1 MATIV
6 VDPTGITLGN
16 CMILMSKFCR
26 RSIRRVS
33 LKNSRILRISY
44 CVCAV
49 FVLGGVKL
57 FAQQSPLDDTAAFIH
72 LAPNP
77 VNGFAC
83 DEFVVNV
90 QITATNARVFDL
102 RFIYDSDNFTLTSVT
117 EGSHAAL
124 NLMPHMVDSDTLYLD
139 GFFHPNFTGTTVLAS
154 LHFMANNLVGD
165 QLTMVGFI
173 DGQGFSGTGE
183 APDPMI
189 IIGDSTTVNLEG
201 TLPLPPD
208 LLVIVPILADSVC
221 LHWHAVHYD
230 TDGDTVINP
239 QYLVEFEDVLN
250 NQGIYNSIGTTFD
263 TFFYHDF
270 IIYEFDPGDT
280 GTVNVGTYR
289 IRATKCPE

>member
-1 MATIV
+1 M
-6 VDPTGITLGN
+6 
-16 CMILMSKFCR
+16 
-26 RSIRRVS
+26 S
-33 LKNSRILRISY
+33 LKNFCCCYCCRSSNSLVKLSIPRFLRINY
-44 CVCAV
+44 CVCVV
-49 FVLGGVKL
+49 FILASARL
-57 FAQQSPLDDTAAFIH
+57 FAQSNPLDDTAAFIH

-77 VNGFAC
+77 VHGFAC
-83 DEFVVNV
+83 DEFTVNV
-90 QITATNARVFDL
+90 QMTATNARVIDL
-102 RFIYDSDNFTLTSVT
+102 RFVFSSADFALTGVT
-117 EGSHAAL
+117 EGGHASL
-124 NLMPHMVDSDTLYLD
+124 NLMPHLVENDTLSLD
-139 GFFHPNFTGTTVLAS
+139 GFFHPNFTGTTVIAT

-189 IIGDSTTVNLEG
+189 ILGDTTNVVLEG

-208 LLVIVPILADSVC
+208 SLIIIPILADSVC
-221 LHWHAVHYD
+221 LRWHAVHYD

-250 NQGIYNSIGTTFD
+250 NQGVYNPIGTTFD

>member
-1 MATIV
+1 
-6 VDPTGITLGN
+6 
-16 CMILMSKFCR
+16 MIFLSTFCGR
-26 RSIRRVS
+26 PNRLVRLID
-33 LKNSRILRISY
+33 SRFLRIYS

-49 FVLGGVKL
+49 FIFSGVKL
-57 FAQQSPLDDTAAFIH
+57 FAQANPLDDTAAFIH

-83 DEFVVNV
+83 DEFTVNV
-90 QITATNARVFDL
+90 QMTATNARVFDL
-102 RFIYDSDNFTLTSVT
+102 RFVFDASDYTLVSVT

-124 NLMPHMVDSDTLYLD
+124 NLMPHMVDSDTISLD
-139 GFFHPNFTGTTVLAS
+139 GFFHPNFTGTTVIAS

-165 QLTMVGFI
+165 QLTLVGFV

-189 IIGDSTTVNLEG
+189 IIGDSTSVNLEG

-208 LLVIVPILADSVC
+208 SLVIIPILADSVC
-221 LHWHAVHYD
+221 LRWHSVHYD